1 MTEIIFATKN
11 KNKILEINTIIED
24 VLSQYNKEKLFKVI
38 SMEDFGI
45 DIDVVEDG
53 ETFLE
58 NSVKK
63 AVEIQ
68 KATNK
73 IVLSDDSGLEIDFLN
88 KEPGVKSARFMGV
101 DTPYNIKNN
110 KILEMLNDVPF
121 EKRTAR
127 FVCVISCALMDGTVL
142 SKKGIMEGHIATQ
155 QAGSDGFGYD
165 PIFYLEDYDKTSS
178 EISSNEKNKISHRGS
193 ALRMI
198 ITELI
203 ENQDKYFN

>member
-11 KNKILEINTIIED
+11 KNKIVEINAIIED
-24 VLSQYNKEKLFKVI
+24 VLSNYNKEKLFNVI

-45 DIDVVEDG
+45 EVDVIEDG
-53 ETFLE
+53 ETFTE
-58 NSVKK
+58 NSIKK
-63 AVEIQ
+63 ATEIH

-101 DTPYNIKNN
+101 DTSYDIKNT
-110 KILEMLNDVPF
+110 KILEMLQDVPF

-127 FVCVISCALMDGTVL
+127 FVCVISCALTDGTVI
-142 SKKGIMEGHIATQ
+142 SKKGVMEGHIANK
-155 QAGSDGFGYD
+155 QAGNGGFGYD
-165 PIFYLEDYDKTSS
+165 PIFYLKDYDKTSS
-178 EISSNEKNKISHRGS
+178 ELSPMEKNKISHRGL
-193 ALRMI
+193 ALRMM